1 MTQAPPMDD
10 AEAQSTPS
18 PSVELHRVA
27 GEDTP
32 TSIVGG
38 LAALGVVLAALA
50 LASIGAS
57 RKAATIF
64 DPPSLAQEVFA
75 RRRLEEALRAAEAAS
90 QPAPAA
96 PVAAAAVPGQPC
108 LPIVAA
114 PFSRDSARPELAG
127 LDAPLQPLLDWL
139 RDHPEA
145 VVLVEGHTDPTG
157 AERHNV
163 LLSYE
168 RAQVVGAWLQDKG
181 VAKSRMT
188 IRAAG
193 ALPPSAPAPV
203 VADNRQALIM
213 IEGAPRCSPGAGND
227 R

>member
-10 AEAQSTPS
+10 AETQGPRSRG
-18 PSVELHRVA
+18 VESHRVA

-32 TSIVGG
+32 TAIVAG
-38 LAALGVVLAALA
+38 LAALGLVLAGLA
-50 LASIGAS
+50 LASTGAS

-90 QPAPAA
+90 QAGPAA
-96 PVAAAAVPGQPC
+96 RVVAAVPGQPC
-108 LPIVAA
+108 LPILAA
-114 PFSRDSARPELAG
+114 PFARDSARPELAG

-139 RDHPEA
+139 GEHPDA
-145 VVLVEGHTDPTG
+145 TVLVEGHTDPTG

-181 VAKSRMT
+181 VAKSRMI

-193 ALPPSAPAPV
+193 ALPPSAPAPI